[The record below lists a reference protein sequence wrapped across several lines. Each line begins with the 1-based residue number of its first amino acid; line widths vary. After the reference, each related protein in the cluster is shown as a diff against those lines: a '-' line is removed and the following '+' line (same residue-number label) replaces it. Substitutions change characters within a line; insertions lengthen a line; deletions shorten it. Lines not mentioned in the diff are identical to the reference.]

1 MAYSLA
7 VYTETELGS
16 RFVIMC
22 DFRTT
27 AVAV

>member
-1 MAYSLA
+1 MAYSSV

-16 RFVIMC
+16 RLVIMC
-22 DFRTT
+22 DFWTT